1 MNSTALAQQPEKLP
15 LLIERAAA
23 ALTKAT
29 TAAEFLE
36 ARDQAAFV
44 YDAAKMAARF
54 AKAKEAH
61 DEILA
66 ACRKAQADALL
77 IEARAEMRLAEEY
90 DAAQARGE
98 AAKYSSGNPQIVPDR
113 NDLPKTAAELGL
125 TRKVI
130 LEARRVRD
138 AEKAKPGLI
147 RETVDKLLAA
157 GEEPTRAHVRRAVDE
172 VLEPPKPA
180 QAAPREESRRPLT
193 QEQETKMVCRR
204 IVAGII
210 LLNSS
215 DIDVDVLFDYVMLD
229 HLKEEHSH
237 ILNLIDDLMVG
248 FPILQEL
255 KERLANTN
263 EAIEARAH
271 EEKGE
276 RT

>member
-1 MNSTALAQQPEKLP
+1 
-15 LLIERAAA
+15 
-23 ALTKAT
+23 
-29 TAAEFLE
+29 
-36 ARDQAAFV
+36 
-44 YDAAKMAARF
+44 
-54 AKAKEAH
+54 
-61 DEILA
+61 
-66 ACRKAQADALL
+66 
-77 IEARAEMRLAEEY
+77 
-90 DAAQARGE
+90 
-98 AAKYSSGNPQIVPDR
+98 
-113 NDLPKTAAELGL
+113 
-125 TRKVI
+125 
-130 LEARRVRD
+130 
-138 AEKAKPGLI
+138 
-147 RETVDKLLAA
+147 
-157 GEEPTRAHVRRAVDE
+157 
-172 VLEPPKPA
+172 
-180 QAAPREESRRPLT
+180 
-193 QEQETKMVCRR
+193 MVCRR